1 MSETWLLAY
10 MPVYHAGWERLMNE
24 NPAIKNIALL
34 AREELMTWSPTH
46 KDIHGLSVT
55 KMQELL
61 RRWRRWK
68 RVEIV
73 DEDWLKEME
82 NEKGEVTLVIAKQ
95 EGLLEWV
102 EENFG
107 KKVKVKQQN
116 IFVKWDKKNAVVEK
130 KVEANSVG
138 DEERKLI
145 EQVLLEGEKS
155 SDWWR
160 RVGCVLILSNGERI
174 FTHNTHLPE
183 EQTPYMVGDVRA
195 QFHKGEHIEL
205 TSAIHAEALAI
216 ATAAKNGW
224 ATKGA
229 EMIVSDFPCP
239 VCAKLIAAA
248 GVKKVFFHRGYSM
261 LDGEEILK
269 QAGVVIA
276 QI

>member
-10 MPVYHAGWERLMNE
+10 MPVYHAGWEKLMNE

-34 AREELMTWSPTH
+34 VGEKLMTWSPTH
-46 KDIHGLSVT
+46 KDIHGLSVA

-61 RRWRRWK
+61 RGWQRWE

-73 DEDWLKEME
+73 DENWLKEIE
-82 NEKGEVTLVIAKQ
+82 TKKEEVTLVIARQ
-95 EGLLEWV
+95 EGLMEWV
-102 EENFG
+102 EENLG
-107 KKVKVKQQN
+107 KKVKVKQRN
-116 IFVKWDKKNAVVEK
+116 IFVKWDKKNAVAEKAVETNL
-130 KVEANSVG
+130 VNEAEKS
-138 DEERKLI
+138 LI
-145 EQVLLEGEKS
+145 KQVLLEGEKS

-160 RVGCVLILSNGERI
+160 RVGCVLMLSNGEKI

-195 QFHKGEHIEL
+195 QFHKGEQIEL

-224 ATKGA
+224 STNEA
-229 EMIVSDFPCP
+229 EIIVSDFPCP

-248 GVKKVFFHRGYSM
+248 GVKKVFFHRGYSI

-269 QAGVVIA
+269 NAGIIIA